1 MALSIEIIEL
11 IIIILGFLCIL
22 YRTKLHR
29 DQVQGVEAENS
40 HRRLENFK
48 IQIQDN
54 SCRETS
60 V

>member
-11 IIIILGFLCIL
+11 IIVILGFLCIL

-40 HRRLENFK
+40 HRRLENLK
-48 IQIQDN
+48 LQDN
-54 SCRETS
+54 KNSYRETS

>member
-1 MALSIEIIEL
+1 MALSIEIIKL
-11 IIIILGFLCIL
+11 IIVILGFLCVL

-40 HRRLENFK
+40 HRRLEN
-48 IQIQDN
+48 IRIQDKN
-54 SCRETS
+54 SYRETS

>member
-11 IIIILGFLCIL
+11 IIVILGFLCVL

-40 HRRLENFK
+40 HRRLEN
-48 IQIQDN
+48 IRIQDKN
-54 SCRETS
+54 SYRETS